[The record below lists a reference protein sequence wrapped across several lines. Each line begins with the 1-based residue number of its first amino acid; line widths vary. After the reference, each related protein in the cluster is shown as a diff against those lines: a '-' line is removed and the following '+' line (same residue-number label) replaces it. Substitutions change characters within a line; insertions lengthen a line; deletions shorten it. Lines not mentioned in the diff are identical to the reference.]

1 MKIKKV
7 LSREIYDSRGW
18 PTVECEIILENG
30 VSVRAAAPSG
40 LSRGKHEAHV
50 LVDNGSRLMGRGMQK
65 AVESIEKN
73 IAPLLEG
80 KEPSLVELDM
90 QMIELDGTEEK
101 SVLGANSMIAAS
113 MAVAKAQAADQEME
127 LYELLAYLCGFDQVS
142 LPIPM
147 FNLINGGM
155 HADNSLQIQE
165 FMVVPVG
172 MSSFRATLEAGV
184 MVFHTLQQ
192 LLRQQGKG
200 ANVGDEGGFAP
211 QGMSDINALE
221 CLTTAI
227 ELVQKECEGT
237 LMIALDVAATGLYD
251 SHHKMYNWQGKKIL
265 TEELIAVYANLVEQY
280 PIYSIED
287 GLAEHDIAGWKQL
300 SQTFKSKV
308 HIVGDDLFVSQAQ
321 RIWDNLDN
329 NLADAVIIKPNQVGT
344 ITEALQTIKLCKEND
359 LGTIISHRSGETN
372 DSFIADLAV
381 GTMANHIKAG
391 GCSRGERLAKYNRL
405 LRIEE
410 QLLYF

>member
-1 MKIKKV
+1 
-7 LSREIYDSRGW
+7 
-18 PTVECEIILENG
+18 
-30 VSVRAAAPSG
+30 
-40 LSRGKHEAHV
+40 
-50 LVDNGSRLMGRGMQK
+50 
-65 AVESIEKN
+65 
-73 IAPLLEG
+73 
-80 KEPSLVELDM
+80 M

-127 LYELLAYLCGFDQVS
+127 LYELLAYLCGFEQVS

-147 FNLINGGM
+147 FNVINGGM
-155 HADNSLQIQE
+155 HADNNLQIQE
-165 FMVVPVG
+165 FMVVPIG

-192 LLRQQGKG
+192 LLHQQGKG
-200 ANVGDEGGFAP
+200 TGVGDEGGFAP

-237 LMIALDVAATGLYD
+237 LMIGLDVAASGLYD
-251 SHHKMYNWQGKKIL
+251 THHKMYNWQGKKIL
-265 TEELIAVYANLVEQY
+265 TEELIAWYATIVEQY

-300 SQTFKSKV
+300 SHGFKSKV
-308 HIVGDDLFVSQAQ
+308 HIVGDDIFVSQAQ
-321 RIWDNLDN
+321 RIWDSLDN

-344 ITEALQTIKLCKEND
+344 VTEALQTIKLCKEND
-359 LGTIISHRSGETN
+359 LGTIVSHRSGETN

-391 GCSRGERLAKYNRL
+391 ACSRGERLAKYNRL

-410 QLLYF
+410 QLMYY